1 MLKYASR
8 WLSAFGL
15 IAACAGLAQAGSIT
29 YDVTTDFSVTNGNPN
44 GVWTYGWRNG
54 TTFTPYTDSWN
65 TPGSSMG
72 WRGNVGGDGTP
83 LIWKNLSSSTSYG
96 VQPGQVSLHPSPAGD
111 ASIARWT
118 DPGGINSS
126 ITINGQFFPGDS
138 GVMDVAIVKNGD
150 WTNLLWSSVDSGAF
164 SLSTT
169 VAAGDTIDFAVY
181 GSYAYGNTPLDAR
194 IVATTF
200 GATAPEPAT
209 LALAFVGVSLAV
221 GRKVLLCRRGR

>member
-8 WLSAFGL
+8 SLTAFGL

-29 YDVTTDFSVTNGNPN
+29 YDVTNDFSVTNGNPN

-54 TTFTPYTDSWN
+54 TTFTPYTDAQSN
-65 TPGSSMG
+65 PGTSIL
-72 WRGNVGGDGTP
+72 WRGDIGGDGTP
-83 LIWKNLSSSTSYG
+83 MIWKNLSGSTSYG
-96 VQPGQVSLHPSPAGD
+96 VQPGQVSLHPSPFGD

-118 DPGGINSS
+118 DPGGIGSS
-126 ITINGQFFPGDS
+126 ITINGQFFAGDS

-150 WTNLLWSSVDSGAF
+150 WSNLLWSAVDAGAF

-194 IVATTF
+194 IQATTF

-209 LALAFVGVSLAV
+209 LALAFVGAGLAV
-221 GRKVLLCRRGR
+221 GRKALLRRRGR